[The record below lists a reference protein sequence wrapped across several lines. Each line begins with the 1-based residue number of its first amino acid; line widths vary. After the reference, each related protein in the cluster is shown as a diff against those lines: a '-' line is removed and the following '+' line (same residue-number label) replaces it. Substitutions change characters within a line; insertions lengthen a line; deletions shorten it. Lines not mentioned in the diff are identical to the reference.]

1 MKAIQKQ
8 IIPSLG
14 IALFLAAISVIPA
27 LANPLTSSQIQ
38 QVNSGLF
45 RSNSQDFFEE
55 GRRKLDK
62 EIEILLQRL
71 LTSDR
76 EILEIDEK
84 LRSELC
90 SGEVKISAQQLDII
104 EANQLIAL
112 NARVKQIC
120 TANPHKAE
128 AGN

>member
-14 IALFLAAISVIPA
+14 IALFLAISAPPA
-27 LANPLTSSQIQ
+27 LTNPLTNSQIQ

-55 GRRKLDK
+55 GRRKLDR

-71 LTSDR
+71 LTSDE
-76 EILEIDEK
+76 EILEIDEQ

-90 SGEVKISAQQLDII
+90 SGEVRISAQELDRMNARQL
-104 EANQLIAL
+104 NTL
-112 NARVKQIC
+112 NARVKEIC

-128 AGN
+128 AVN

>member
-1 MKAIQKQ
+1 MKILQKQ

-27 LANPLTSSQIQ
+27 LANPLTNSQIQ
-38 QVNSGLF
+38 RVNSGLF

-55 GRRKLDK
+55 GRRKLDR
-62 EIEILLQRL
+62 EIEILLQKL

-76 EILEIDEK
+76 EILEIDEE
-84 LRSELC
+84 LRAELC
-90 SGEVKISAQQLDII
+90 SGEVRISAQQLDRMDTHQV
-104 EANQLIAL
+104 NTL
-112 NARVKQIC
+112 NARVKEIC

-128 AGN
+128 AIN